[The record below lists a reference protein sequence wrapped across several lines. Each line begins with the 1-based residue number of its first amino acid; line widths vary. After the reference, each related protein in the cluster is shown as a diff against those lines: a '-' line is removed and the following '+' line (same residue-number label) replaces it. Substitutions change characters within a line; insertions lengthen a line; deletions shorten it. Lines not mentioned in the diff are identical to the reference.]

1 VAVFF
6 AILLMLFAM
15 LLRRCTLIGDLTSVL
30 DLITVFSGVKRW
42 GSGDRSPPAAPVAS
56 LGDEVPQK
64 LTHSIARE
72 TLFCT

>member
-1 VAVFF
+1 M
-6 AILLMLFAM
+6 LLMLFAM

-30 DLITVFSGVKRW
+30 DLITVFFLGVKRW

-64 LTHSIARE
+64 LTHSIAR
-72 TLFCT
+72 L

>member
-1 VAVFF
+1 
-6 AILLMLFAM
+6 MLFAM

-30 DLITVFSGVKRW
+30 DLITVFFLGVKRW
-42 GSGDRSPPAAPVAS
+42 GSGDRSPPAGFRGKDPVAS

-64 LTHSIARE
+64 LAHSIARE